1 MLHAGEIAF
10 DGQFDELRRLASPR
24 QILRLETAT
33 SRAPMLPGA
42 SLLGSTDG
50 RHEYEF
56 DPAATPLLELL
67 NHAAALTEISH
78 VETRRAP
85 IDQVV
90 AELYERWQST
100 RGR

>member
-1 MLHAGEIAF
+1 V
-10 DGQFDELRRLASPR
+10 PR
-24 QILRLETAT
+24 VRV
-33 SRAPMLPGA
+33 RPGGDA
-42 SLLGSTDG
+42 
-50 RHEYEF
+50 
-56 DPAATPLLELL
+56 LLELL
-67 NHAAALTEISH
+67 NHAAVLTEISH